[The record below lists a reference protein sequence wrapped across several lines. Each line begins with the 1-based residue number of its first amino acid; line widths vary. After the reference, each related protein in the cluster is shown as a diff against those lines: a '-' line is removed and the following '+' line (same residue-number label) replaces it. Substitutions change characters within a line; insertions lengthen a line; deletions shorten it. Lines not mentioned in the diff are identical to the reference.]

1 MKKKTIDKEEIASF
15 TPSSRKQ
22 WRAWLQKNHAKKEA
36 VWLICHKKESDKP
49 SIPWSDLVD
58 EALCFGWIDSKR
70 KPIDKE
76 TFMQFFSK
84 RKPKGTWSKINK
96 DKIQLLI
103 EQGLMTE
110 AGLAAIE
117 AAKKNGSWTI
127 LDQVETLDVPK
138 DLVKAFK
145 AYPGSKAF
153 FMSLSKSVRKMML
166 HWIAFAKREETR
178 AKRIHEIVSLA
189 AQQKKPKQF

>member
-1 MKKKTIDKEEIASF
+1 MIEKKEIESF

-36 VWLICHKKESDKP
+36 VWLICHKKESAKT
-49 SIPWSDLVD
+49 SIAWTDLVE

-70 KPIDKE
+70 KTIDKE

-96 DKIQLLI
+96 DKIQPLI
-103 EQGLMTE
+103 DQGLMTE
-110 AGLAAIE
+110 AGLAVIE
-117 AAKKNGSWTI
+117 AAKKNGSWII
-127 LDQVETLDVPK
+127 LDQVETLEVPK

-166 HWIAFAKREETR
+166 HWITFAKREETR

-189 AQQKKPKQF
+189 AQHKKPKQF